1 MASWLRCLEAP
12 RVGETP
18 DLMEEGSET
27 DASNEENE
35 DALGV
40 VLCVEL

>member
-1 MASWLRCLEAP
+1 MSWLRCLEAP

-18 DLMEEGSET
+18 DLMEEDSET
-27 DASNEENE
+27 DASKVENE
-35 DALGV
+35 DAFGV